1 MKNTAYLWMIA
12 GQIATTA
19 VIQVI
24 PMLVLP
30 VRGYATFAIVYLAF
44 AGFLALQYA
53 TICDVWA
60 RLLRRAG
67 STQVQLRDFQAAL
80 TALTSLSGLA
90 VGVIAMVATGQP
102 AFAIAGGLATALSMY
117 RSGIAY
123 RLVAENR
130 IRFAGVTDL
139 VGAGAAGLASLALIA
154 VGSYSTTTAMSCW
167 ALASLVATLAARIR
181 PVPSPRRAI
190 RWFSGNRQ
198 DIGLLSAEAA
208 IKTIETVGTP
218 YLVGAVGGALP
229 LALHRA
235 ASSLTY
241 PVRLV
246 LEMLRARI
254 ISGAIGGGIRAVLAI
269 GTIGLVAGIGVAGGL
284 TVLGSWGLLGGDT
297 IIDALV
303 PHALAVGAW
312 IFTMAVSSFVQFVGR
327 GHFSGRRLI
336 SRRIANTVIVL
347 GVTAAAVIVFGAG
360 AVIWAAAL
368 AELLA
373 AGLWVIRRRA
383 ADDTLATVPGARPGP
398 GADRPDA
405 EGEDTGRGDS
415 AAADPERA
423 GSAGGREPVPT
434 ADPQA
439 V

>member
-1 MKNTAYLWMIA
+1 MKNAAYLWMIA

-19 VIQVI
+19 VIQLI
-24 PMLVLP
+24 PMFVLP
-30 VRGYATFAIVYLAF
+30 VQGYATFAIIYLAF

-60 RLLRRAG
+60 RLLRRGG
-67 STQVQLRDFQAAL
+67 SGPGPRRGDQAARTL
-80 TALTSLSGLA
+80 RTPLSGLA
-90 VGVIAMVATGQP
+90 VGVIAMVATGEVL
-102 AFAIAGGLATALSMY
+102 FAVAGGLATTTSMY

-139 VGAGAAGLASLALIA
+139 LGAATAAVLSLALILA
-154 VGSYSTTTAMSCW
+154 GHYSTTW
-167 ALASLVATLAARIR
+167 ALTCWMLAGLVASLTTGLL
-181 PVPSPRRAI
+181 PVLSPRIAV
-190 RWFSGNRQ
+190 RWFSGNRR
-198 DIGLLSAEAA
+198 DIGLLSVEAA
-208 IKTIETVGTP
+208 IKTVETVGTP

-254 ISGAIGGGIRAVLAI
+254 ISGAIGGGARIVLVI
-269 GTIGLVAGIGVAGGL
+269 GGIGLTAGAAVAAGL
-284 TVLGSWGLLGGDT
+284 KILGGWELLGGGT
-297 IIDALV
+297 IIDALA

-327 GHFSGRRLI
+327 GRFSGRRLI

-347 GVTAAAVIVFGAG
+347 GVTAAGVVLFGAG

-368 AELLA
+368 AEILA
-373 AGLWVIRRRA
+373 ATLWILRRGDEDTPLGSPRGSGREEGSDGGSDGGSDEG
-383 ADDTLATVPGARPGP
+383 ADEGSDAGADEAGARQ
-398 GADRPDA
+398 
-405 EGEDTGRGDS
+405 
-415 AAADPERA
+415 AA
-423 GSAGGREPVPT
+423 
-434 ADPQA
+434 
-439 V
+439 